1 MHRTRSSWF
10 LPLRLLA
17 CLILS
22 APAWLDA
29 ATPEDLCDAG
39 HLKAVANA
47 AKGKVLCH
55 AKAISKHVAVD
66 PECLAKVDE
75 KFAKAF
81 LKADEKGPCGGRAA
95 SVFAGYVNS
104 LTTSAVSATQCQSQ
118 GSLCLANSQCCSGTC
133 VNLSCF

>member
-1 MHRTRSSWF
+1 MHPTRSSLL

-66 PECLAKVDE
+66 PECLTKVDE

-81 LKADEKGPCGGRAA
+81 LKADDKGPCGGRAA
-95 SVFAGYVNS
+95 SFFAGYVDS
-104 LTTSAVSATQCQSQ
+104 FTTSAVSATQCGSS
-118 GSLCLANSQCCSGTC
+118 GSLCISNGQCCSGTC
-133 VNLSCF
+133 VALSCF